1 VNLPCTTEGTTADR
15 TTVVAAH
22 DGVRVEVDD
31 RTGWNGAALQV
42 GSPGHD
48 APLGGPPV
56 AQATAAALDLAPG
69 EWLVG
74 CSPEHMKPADHPAP
88 VTVSAGPDV
97 WRPPLDRVPCGHG
110 GTPDVSD
117 ALPTEGTEQE
127 ALSAALGVLSPD
139 QTADSRVRLFEDGYW
154 RMPGHGFVVLR
165 PGAGS
170 VFWGRTEPVGEGRWQ
185 ATFTELTCPPA

>member
-1 VNLPCTTEGTTADR
+1 MNLPCTTEGTTADR

-31 RTGWNGAALQV
+31 RTGWNG
-42 GSPGHD
+42 
-48 APLGGPPV
+48 
-56 AQATAAALDLAPG
+56 
-69 EWLVG
+69 
-74 CSPEHMKPADHPAP
+74 
-88 VTVSAGPDV
+88 AGPDV